1 MTDAAMLARLMRQ
14 AEEEGAALVTLRALI
29 EEASEAGV
37 ARALD
42 RLGLGDASAR
52 RDISELREL
61 LKAWRDAKISARNAV
76 LAWIMRIALALLVV
90 AMAARVGLTDLLKP

>member
-42 RLGLGDASAR
+42 RLGLSDASAR
-52 RDISELREL
+52 RDIGELREL

-90 AMAARVGLTDLLKP
+90 GMAARVGLTDLLKP

>member
-1 MTDAAMLARLMRQ
+1 MTDIAMLARLMRQ

-29 EEASEAGV
+29 EEASEAG
-37 ARALD
+37 AGRALE
-42 RLGLGDASAR
+42 RLGLGDATAR
-52 RDISELREL
+52 HDIGELREL

-90 AMAARVGLTDLLKP
+90 AMATRVGLTELLKP